1 MAMDEAT
8 AQDLCAYE
16 CMWKREP
23 GSVMLGIARSKSGQG
38 GLLIENESL
47 NNNGTT
53 GIDVTLYGALHAK
66 KDCNTGQIHVS
77 VQTDINHTDSSFQFD
92 HYVCMG
98 GSPASSEKPPKYIL
112 FESKEF
118 PSHFITWN
126 LADIVDMPDDAGDS
140 TCSKNTVKC
149 EYLPKTADDLP
160 YIKISTS
167 TGSILEPA
175 DSQIKRYVWVVPVD
189 NQDSNQFALRA
200 FDQHYYLVFKQTT
213 GETMMVPSGQISPEL
228 TIFKLHSL

>member
-77 VQTDINHTDSSFQFD
+77 VQTDINHTDSS
-92 HYVCMG
+92 C
-98 GSPASSEKPPKYIL
+98 KLYIL
-112 FESKEF
+112 
-118 PSHFITWN
+118 N
-126 LADIVDMPDDAGDS
+126 V
-140 TCSKNTVKC
+140 
-149 EYLPKTADDLP
+149 
-160 YIKISTS
+160 
-167 TGSILEPA
+167 TGSWKTYLLGTSKLFGKTQMKLSTLFLNSFFFA
-175 DSQIKRYVWVVPVD
+175 HLDKATIK
-189 NQDSNQFALRA
+189 
-200 FDQHYYLVFKQTT
+200 
-213 GETMMVPSGQISPEL
+213 PSCCEVSHP
-228 TIFKLHSL
+228 